1 MFQDPNHP
9 DLQQLAQHHDA
20 GTHGQIPADQAATVI
35 STFHEQADPQ
45 LVQQVTSQHYESMS
59 PEQLKSAAQQF
70 KDKLQSVAGSSP
82 EAAQLAAIDSATA
95 TPQQVAAMHHFVLR
109 EHPELMRNILIAGGA
124 TLAVGALAAF
134 AARSYLKHHG
144 R

>member
-1 MFQDPNHP
+1 
-9 DLQQLAQHHDA
+9 
-20 GTHGQIPADQAATVI
+20 IPADQAATVI
-35 STFHEQADPQ
+35 SSFHEQADPQ
-45 LVQQVTSQHYESMS
+45 LVQQVTSQHYENMS
-59 PEQLKSAAQQF
+59 PDQLQSAAQQF
-70 KDKLQSVAGSSP
+70 KDKLQSVASSSP
-82 EAAQLAAIDSATA
+82 EAAQLAAIDPSTA